1 MVETRKSLSRN
12 YLYSFLQ
19 QFVSVALPLV
29 TVPYLSRVLGPEGLG
44 IVAFSGSIV
53 QYFTLL
59 GGLGLA
65 LYGNRAVARVREDKA
80 NLSQTFWEI
89 FSLRASLTLFSLLCF
104 LVSLLF
110 FKPNH
115 PEVYLVQSFLI
126 LSAALDLSWLYM
138 ALEDFRKIVIRN
150 VAIRLVGLMLIFL
163 LVRRAEDF
171 VKYAVISVFTEL
183 LGQGIYWAKIRE
195 LVNRPAWSEL
205 KWRIHVRPTLGL
217 FIPQLAIQVYVV
229 LDKTMLGLLSSLA
242 EVALYAQPE
251 KIIKALL
258 MLITTLGTV
267 MLPRMSHLYA
277 NKREAEFK
285 DYARKSLLFTSYGTF
300 LFAALA
306 YATSSS
312 FIPLFLGNQFLPS
325 VRVFQILSPIIVL
338 IGLSNVLGIQML
350 IPMGKEK
357 ILSISVIAGALTNF
371 SGNLFLI
378 SRYGAN
384 GAAVA
389 TLLAEGLVSV
399 IQYYCLRRENLFQ
412 NLSMEFFNFF
422 LGAIACVAVAIP
434 FKLLIADP
442 LLLTGAISFFG
453 ALAYMSVL
461 GVLHSGTQKELFN
474 RIHARMHKN
483 KAV

>member
-12 YLYSFLQ
+12 YLYSLLQ

-29 TVPYLSRVLGPEGLG
+29 TAPYLSRVLGPTGLG
-44 IVAFSGSIV
+44 IIAFSGSIV
-53 QYFTLL
+53 QYFTLF

-65 LYGNRAVARVREDKA
+65 LYGNRTVARVREDKTK
-80 NLSQTFWEI
+80 LSQTFWEI
-89 FSLRASLTLFSLLCF
+89 ISLRASLTLFSLLCF
-104 LVSLLF
+104 LLSLVFL
-110 FKPNH
+110 KPNH

-126 LSAALDLSWLYM
+126 LSAALDISWLYM
-138 ALEDFRKIVIRN
+138 ALEDFRGIAIRN
-150 VAIRLVGLMLIFL
+150 VAIRLVGLMLIFAL
-163 LVRRAEDF
+163 IRSPEDF
-171 VKYAVISVFTEL
+171 LKYTFISVFTEL
-183 LGQGIYWAKIRE
+183 LGQGIYWVKIPE
-195 LVNRPAWSEL
+195 LVNKPVWSKL
-205 KWRIHVRPTLGL
+205 RWRIHIRPTLGL
-217 FIPQLAIQVYVV
+217 FSPQLAIQVYVV

-242 EVALYAQPE
+242 DVALYAQPE

-300 LFAALA
+300 LFAALV
-306 YATSSS
+306 YATGSS
-312 FIPLFLGNQFLPS
+312 FIPLLLGNQFLPS
-325 VRVFQILSPIIVL
+325 ARVFQILSPIIVL

-357 ILSISVIAGALTNF
+357 VLSLSVIVGALANF

-378 SRYGAN
+378 PRYGAN

-399 IQYYCLRRENLFQ
+399 IQFYCLRRENLFQ

-422 LGAIACVAVAIP
+422 LGAIACIAVAIF
-434 FKLLIADP
+434 FKHLIADP
-442 LLLTGAISFFG
+442 LALTGAISFFG
-453 ALAYMSVL
+453 ALTYISVL
-461 GVLHSGTQKELFN
+461 GILRSETQKEFFE
-474 RIHARMHKN
+474 RIYTIAHKGN
-483 KAV
+483 PV